1 MSKQL
6 RMQARAMAERYGVD
20 PILFEKMI
28 EQESNFD
35 VDAYNADTD
44 AVGLG
49 QIVPLTALDPGF
61 GVKPIE
67 NRKDPIENLRF
78 SAQYLKAMLD
88 KFGTYPL
95 ALAAYNAGPGKVMNA
110 GNQVPNFP
118 ETKNYV
124 RNIMA
129 GYKGGQVDPRLYD
142 ANEKN
147 VSRETD
153 GKLGSAPMARP
164 SNLGQEGG
172 GISATQ
178 RNQILKM
185 IENMNP
191 VSKAPPLRPE
201 GLRTIPQATKMSPL
215 SKMGIPGVGNIAKY
229 SAPGGVASLMNRNK
243 KTETI

>member
-1 MSKQL
+1 
-6 RMQARAMAERYGVD
+6 MQARAIAERYGVD

-28 EQESNFD
+28 EQESNFK
-35 VDAYNADTD
+35 VNAYNANTD

-110 GNQVPNFP
+110 GNQVPDFA
-118 ETKNYV
+118 ETKSYV

-129 GYKGGQVDPRLYD
+129 GYQGGQIDPRLYQ
-142 ANEKN
+142 ESQKN
-147 VSRETD
+147 VSRET
-153 GKLGSAPMARP
+153 SAPMARP
-164 SNLGQEGG
+164 SNLGSSNEG
-172 GISATQ
+172 GISSTEQ
-178 RNQILKM
+178 KQIDKMVQEIFSNKKVSLK
-185 IENMNP
+185 
-191 VSKAPPLRPE
+191 PPKPMGIRAM
-201 GLRTIPQATKMSPL
+201 GKTSPL
-215 SKMGIPGVGNIAKY
+215 SQMGIPGLTDIAKY
-229 SAPGGVASLMNRNK
+229 SAPGGVASLMK
-243 KTETI
+243 KKKITEI